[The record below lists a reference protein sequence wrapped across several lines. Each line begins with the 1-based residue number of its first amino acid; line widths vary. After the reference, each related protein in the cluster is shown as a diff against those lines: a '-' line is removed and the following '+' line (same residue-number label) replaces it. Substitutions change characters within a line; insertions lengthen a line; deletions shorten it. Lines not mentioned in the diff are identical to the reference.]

1 MPDVRRGD
9 NLDAACLDRVAD
21 ALHIGTEEAKR
32 IPRLG
37 ALAQSQRGWQF
48 GTPISSDS
56 ELRFRD
62 IHRLWNSQIM
72 GVHEMDRLR
81 SIRSPSREDC
91 DRSLLS
97 LVNCV
102 HFLSFSD
109 RVCESVVGS
118 QRLGVRSCTSPA
130 WAKRNLTCCISF
142 VRRERIKMKKHL
154 AITAIVIIAFGFSNA
169 ASAAWWPWS
178 DDGAQTSSTAARKVN
193 DPMMMSFGFVQE
205 TASVLSRGRIRADI
219 YNTTDYPS
227 QVRIGAFGGEVLI
240 DPSDG
245 PTATGLGYK
254 RSINS
259 KMAVYGKLFLATGG
273 GQTDNW
279 TLGVSHTAQRGRL
292 VYNGNAHYTNANAA
306 NESTLLLN
314 GAAFYRVIVKSVP
327 GPVQLGGEVSVRMSP
342 GPTRT
347 DLFMGVRWQPK
358 RNVLIDVGVATS
370 IDGDTFIGTP
380 AFVRLNLGF

>member
-1 MPDVRRGD
+1 
-9 NLDAACLDRVAD
+9 
-21 ALHIGTEEAKR
+21 
-32 IPRLG
+32 
-37 ALAQSQRGWQF
+37 
-48 GTPISSDS
+48 
-56 ELRFRD
+56 
-62 IHRLWNSQIM
+62 
-72 GVHEMDRLR
+72 
-81 SIRSPSREDC
+81 
-91 DRSLLS
+91 
-97 LVNCV
+97 
-102 HFLSFSD
+102 
-109 RVCESVVGS
+109 
-118 QRLGVRSCTSPA
+118 
-130 WAKRNLTCCISF
+130 
-142 VRRERIKMKKHL
+142 MKKHL